1 MSVFQ
6 EWTNI
11 INKKQVH
18 SELVKDAYADLT
30 THGLTLYSEIMC
42 NFVAAHLN
50 SEVFSQI
57 QSKNE
62 EKAYRELFERTN
74 RDFTRL
80 LREHVRTF
88 NDNLVASLHPKANDM
103 SR

>member
-1 MSVFQ
+1 M
-6 EWTNI
+6 
-11 INKKQVH
+11 
-18 SELVKDAYADLT
+18 KDVYADLT
-30 THGLTLYSEIMC
+30 THGLTLYSEIMS

-50 SEVFSQI
+50 GEVFSLT
-57 QSKNE
+57 QSPNE

-88 NDNLVASLHPKANDM
+88 NDNLVASLNPKANEM